1 MADYAKQPRRKYCQF
16 CKDDVEYIDYK
27 DIQMLRKYVTDRGK
41 IKPRRGGREARPR
54 DGSHAVCR
62 PRCQRPWR
70 SPQPLSEGRTT
81 MKVILLKELQGKGGE
96 GDVIDVNRGFANN
109 FLLTQGYAVK
119 ATPGNLKQL
128 EERKKNIAK
137 REETRIAD
145 ANALAEKLNDATVR
159 IIAQVG
165 EEGVLFGSVTAPLV
179 ADAIAEQL
187 DIEIDRRRVEL
198 GKPIKM
204 AGTYQVPVSLYR
216 DIKGTVTVVVAG
228 ESEAEEAIEAI
239 EEAIG
244 IAESPADETV
254 EVDGQI
260 AEDGTVEVEVTET
273 EE

>member
-1 MADYAKQPRRKYCQF
+1 
-16 CKDDVEYIDYK
+16 
-27 DIQMLRKYVTDRGK
+27 
-41 IKPRRGGREARPR
+41 
-54 DGSHAVCR
+54 
-62 PRCQRPWR
+62 
-70 SPQPLSEGRTT
+70 

-159 IIAQVG
+159 VIAQVG
-165 EEGVLFGSVTAPLV
+165 EEGVLFGSVAAPLV

-204 AGTYQVPVSLYR
+204 TGTYHVPVSLYR

-228 ESEAEEAIEAI
+228 ESEAEEAIDAI
-239 EEAIG
+239 EEAID
-244 IAESPADETV
+244 IAETPADEMV
-254 EVDGQI
+254 EVDGEV
-260 AEDGTVEVEVTET
+260 AADGTVEVEVTET

>member
-1 MADYAKQPRRKYCQF
+1 
-16 CKDDVEYIDYK
+16 
-27 DIQMLRKYVTDRGK
+27 
-41 IKPRRGGREARPR
+41 
-54 DGSHAVCR
+54 
-62 PRCQRPWR
+62 
-70 SPQPLSEGRTT
+70 

-119 ATPGNLKQL
+119 ATPGNL
-128 EERKKNIAK
+128 ERKKNIAK

-159 IIAQVG
+159 VIAQVG

-204 AGTYQVPVSLYR
+204 TGTYQVPVSLYR
-216 DIKGTVTVVVAG
+216 DIKGTVTVIVAG
-228 ESEAEEAIEAI
+228 ESEAEEAIDTI
-239 EEAIG
+239 EEAID
-244 IAESPADETV
+244 IAETPADEMV
-254 EVDGQI
+254 EVDGEV
-260 AEDGTVEVEVTET
+260 AADGTVEVEVTET

>member
-1 MADYAKQPRRKYCQF
+1 
-16 CKDDVEYIDYK
+16 
-27 DIQMLRKYVTDRGK
+27 
-41 IKPRRGGREARPR
+41 
-54 DGSHAVCR
+54 
-62 PRCQRPWR
+62 
-70 SPQPLSEGRTT
+70 

-159 IIAQVG
+159 VIAQVG
-165 EEGVLFGSVTAPLV
+165 EEGVLFGSVTALLV

-204 AGTYQVPVSLYR
+204 TGTYHVPVSLYR

-228 ESEAEEAIEAI
+228 ESEAEEAIDAI
-239 EEAIG
+239 EEAID
-244 IAESPADETV
+244 IAETPADEMV
-254 EVDGQI
+254 EVDGEV
-260 AEDGTVEVEVTET
+260 AADGTVEVEVTET